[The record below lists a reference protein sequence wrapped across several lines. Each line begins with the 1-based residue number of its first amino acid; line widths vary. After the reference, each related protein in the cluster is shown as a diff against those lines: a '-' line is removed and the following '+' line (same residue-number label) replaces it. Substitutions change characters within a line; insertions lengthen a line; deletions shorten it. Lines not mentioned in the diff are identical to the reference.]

1 MTFAAEKRILLARL
15 ALLAPLPL
23 PFNGVVGWPELAAFW
38 LAVGATL
45 LRATRG
51 RLDVLPRWAL
61 NLLGLAYLPFLVF
74 ELRGVSGGAI
84 LHPLAHLVLYT
95 LAVKLYALREEK
107 DKWHAFLATFFLFLA
122 SIGSS
127 VHFTVLVYLAVFL
140 TTAIH
145 TLSRFAG
152 FEALSRPGSAAVRHA
167 RVPLRGLVATMMAFI
182 VLGSIPIFV
191 LMPRIRQ
198 PYVFSRIAGPGQ
210 AAARGGFLDSATL
223 DTVGRVQNSR
233 AVALRFRYDGQPA
246 IRQPRFRT
254 AAYDLFDGTNWRRSE
269 SDERRFGR
277 GTDGVFVL
285 SRASSLGAMEVWL
298 RGDGNPR
305 LSLPVETTRL
315 QAPAWRILVNDHGDV
330 SLPIRPP
337 GTIAYRAELS
347 RETGEL
353 AAKLPPPG
361 PAALDRGGL
370 TPGIEELAR
379 GVVGEGGDAGERA
392 RMIERHLL
400 AEYDYTL
407 DLGAGGTGPPI
418 DRFLF
423 ETKRGYCEYF
433 ATAMILMLRSQGV
446 PARFV
451 LGYVGAEQSRLEDY
465 FIVRDSHAH
474 AWVEA
479 YLPDR
484 GWRIYDPTPPVPAG
498 AGLTEGARAL
508 LAQAYDYLLF
518 RWDRYVLTYSFNDQ
532 VGLFLR
538 FRDAWRGWWER
549 WRPERQAIAEPPR
562 PSSRPVPETDGTE
575 EAERDGNANSWRLIP
590 PALAV
595 AVLMAW
601 WWRRRRR
608 FGVEEAYRALRREL
622 EKGDEAPLPST
633 PPLEVGRRLA
643 RRYPDARGDT
653 HRVLDFYLRASFGGE
668 TLGGEELDELKTALR
683 DARRKYRRSA

>member
-1 MTFAAEKRILLARL
+1 MTFAPEKRVLLARL

-23 PFNGVVGWPELAAFW
+23 PFNGVVGWPEVVAFW
-38 LAVGATL
+38 LAVGTAL
-45 LRATRG
+45 LRASRG
-51 RLDVLPRWAL
+51 QVDVLPRWAL
-61 NLLGLAYLPFLVF
+61 NLLGLAYLPLLVL
-74 ELRGVSGGAI
+74 ELRGVSGGAV

-107 DKWHAFLATFFLFLA
+107 DKWHAFLAIFFLFLA

-140 TTAIH
+140 IGATHA
-145 TLSRFAG
+145 LSRFAG
-152 FEALSRPGSAAVRHA
+152 FEVSSRPGSAAVRHV
-167 RVPLRGLVATMMAFI
+167 RVPLRGPVAAMMVFI
-182 VLGSIPIFV
+182 VLGSIPVFV

-198 PYVFSRIAGPGQ
+198 PYVFSRIAASGQ
-210 AAARGGFLDSATL
+210 AVERRGFLDSATL
-223 DTVGRVQNSR
+223 DTVGRVQRSR
-233 AVALRFRYDGQPA
+233 GVALRFRYDGQPS

-254 AAYDLFDGTNWRRSE
+254 AAYDLFDGFNWRRSE
-269 SDERRFGR
+269 TGERRIGR
-277 GTDGVFVL
+277 GSDGVFVL
-285 SRASSLGAMEVWL
+285 SRANSLGAMEVWL

-330 SLPIRPP
+330 SLPIQPS
-337 GTIAYRAELS
+337 GTVAYRAELS
-347 RETGEL
+347 RQTGEL
-353 AAKLPPPG
+353 AAELPPPG
-361 PAALDRGGL
+361 SAALDRGGL
-370 TPGIEELAR
+370 TPRIEELAR
-379 GVVGEGGDAGERA
+379 RVMGEGDDVRERVA
-392 RMIERHLL
+392 RLERHLL
-400 AEYDYTL
+400 AGYDYTL
-407 DLGAGGTGPPI
+407 ELGSGGAGPPI

-423 ETKRGYCEYF
+423 ETQRGYCEYF
-433 ATAMILMLRSQGV
+433 ATAMILMLRSQGI

-465 FIVRDSHAH
+465 FIVRDGHAH

-479 YLPDR
+479 HLPDE

-498 AGLTEGARAL
+498 AGLTQGARAL

-538 FRDAWRGWWER
+538 LRDAWQSWWER

-562 PSSRPVPETDGTE
+562 PSSRPAAETEMVE
-575 EAERDGNANSWRLIP
+575 EVERDGNDGVWRLIP

-595 AVLMAW
+595 AVLAVW
-601 WWRRRRR
+601 WWRRRQ
-608 FGVEEAYRALRREL
+608 FGVEEAYRVLRREL
-622 EKGDEAPLPST
+622 GKGGEAPLPST

-643 RRYPDARGDT
+643 RLYPEARSDT
-653 HRVLDFYLRASFGGE
+653 RRVLDFYLRASFGGE
-668 TLGGEELDELKTALR
+668 PLVGEELEELKTALR
-683 DARRKYRRSA
+683 GARRQYRRSA